1 MIIPLCSFRYPASL
15 SFIRRLLF
23 VPSLSL
29 PNVRVLVGRWLAVE
43 RDEMIIKQ
51 DRYCSMVTGHADESR
66 TDIRNMDTLI
76 YT

>member
-43 RDEMIIKQ
+43 RNETIIKQ
-51 DRYCSMVTGHADESR
+51 DRYCSMVNGHEDESR
-66 TDIRNMDTLI
+66 TIRRDMDTLI
-76 YT
+76 DT